1 MKLPNL
7 KWKIQKTKAFTLTE
21 VLVVLVIIG
30 ILIFLSLPIFMP
42 LITRT
47 KTTEAKTQ
55 LAYLQ
60 TLEESYFF
68 EHSRYTQD
76 VTELGFIQ
84 RKLVTEDKTGTANY
98 RIEIV
103 SADNTGF
110 IARATSVTDFNGDG
124 KFNVWEINQDKAIK
138 QVTPD

>member
-1 MKLPNL
+1 ML
-7 KWKIQKTKAFTLTE
+7 KIRRIKAFTLTE
-21 VLVVLVIIG
+21 MLVVLVIVG
-30 ILIFLSLPIFMP
+30 ILIFLALPTFMP
-42 LITRT
+42 QITRT
-47 KTTEAKTQ
+47 KTTEAKVQ

-76 VTELGFIQ
+76 MAELGFLQ
-84 RKLVTEDKTGTANY
+84 RKLVTDDKTGTANY
-98 RIEIV
+98 RIEIL

>member
-1 MKLPNL
+1 MEPPKPLF
-7 KWKIQKTKAFTLTE
+7 KIKRFKAFTLTE

-30 ILIFLSLPIFMP
+30 ILIFLALPTFMP

-47 KTTEAKTQ
+47 KSTEAKTQ

-76 VTELGFIQ
+76 MTEIGFLQ
-84 RKLVTEDKTGTANY
+84 RKLVTDDKTGTANY
-98 RIEIV
+98 RVEIV
-103 SADNTGF
+103 SADSKGF
-110 IARATSVTDFNGDG
+110 VARATSVTDFNGDG

-138 QVTPD
+138 EVTPD

>member
-1 MKLPNL
+1 MKLPKPQL
-7 KWKIQKTKAFTLTE
+7 KIPRVKAFTLTE

-30 ILIFLSLPIFMP
+30 ILIFLALPTFMP
-42 LITRT
+42 LITKT
-47 KTTEAKTQ
+47 KSTEAKTQ

-76 VTELGFIQ
+76 MTEIGFIQ
-84 RKLVTEDKTGTANY
+84 RKLVTDDKTGTANY
-98 RIEIV
+98 RIEIIK
-103 SADNTGF
+103 ADNTGF
-110 IARATSVTDFNGDG
+110 VARATSVTDFNGDG

-138 QVTPD
+138 EVTPD